1 MRLYFDAVLEGRRRL
16 KALARMACAGLVSLP
31 VPRLGP
37 FLSLVDFQRKFWLPR
52 LVNLEPSIPVELPA
66 ADLGCLPALFNG
78 LPAFMTADWREK
90 VIVPSGA
97 LVTAAPASLVAVRIH
112 RPSSSPLFFIAQL
125 SKSSG

>member
-1 MRLYFDAVLEGRRRL
+1 
-16 KALARMACAGLVSLP
+16 MACAGLFSLE

-52 LVNLEPSIPVELPA
+52 LVKLEPSIPVELPA
-66 ADLGCLPALFNG
+66 AALYVFPVIFAV
-78 LPAFMTADWREK
+78 LPAFMTADRRVT

-97 LVTAAPASLVAVRIH
+97 LVTVAPASLVAVRIQ
-112 RPSSSPLFFIAQL
+112 RPSISTPFFIAQL